1 MADRKITD
9 LTALAAGSQAT
20 GDLVTV
26 VDVSEAAAADKNKK
40 MTMENLFKGIPGNVG
55 VGVSSPAAKLEVQ
68 GAATSSAIAAHI
80 KAGDGGSTV
89 GLIVDGDS
97 ESGDVLLK
105 ARSNSSA
112 SPSDSDTK
120 FIIQGD
126 GSIGIGTASLSTT
139 GFNRVL
145 RIKSS
150 TSAAGIFAEA
160 PDTSSWLGLYGG
172 TGTGDSAALLYPDTG
187 SFRIGSTSAV
197 GTTGFSE
204 KLRIDSSGRVG
215 IGESSPDRLL
225 HLKAASN
232 TAYSGGSDT
241 ADYNFLKIENTTDDK
256 SAGIFFQ
263 IGGNG
268 EAAITAIEASDG
280 ATDIA
285 FQNRGGG
292 TRSEKMR
299 LDSSG
304 RLLIG
309 TPSSRTVGGISAPLH
324 VEGIGA
330 GESSITLIRNK
341 NGGTHPPYLFFGKS
355 RSDSVGGTT
364 IVQNGDLL
372 GYLGW
377 QGADGNDLDGTAA
390 AIQAKVDGSPGSNN
404 MPGKLELMTT
414 SSGNSP
420 TARITLFPGGKVRA
434 PGVYAGTTTGGAA
447 VYVESDGDLLRYTS
461 SLKYKTDVETIED
474 ARADAILNCRP
485 VWYRSKCENDI
496 KTEGAEKSDWGW
508 YGFIAEEVAEIEPR
522 LVSWATKDAVR
533 QEDGS
538 VESVERDPANYE
550 AEGIRYDNFVPL
562 LVNLAKRQQ
571 STIEALEA
579 RIAALEG

>member
-285 FQNRGGG
+285 FQSRGGG
-292 TRSEKMR
+292 VRSEKMR

-304 RLLIG
+304 RLLVG
-309 TPSSRTVGGISAPLH
+309 TTAEGAVDADNLTIADSGNCGLTIRSGSNNGGSIYFSDATSGDAEFDGFIAYNQPNQFMQFGTAQAERLRIQSAGGISFNGDTAAANALDDYE
-324 VEGIGA
+324 EGDFTPSWGA
-330 GESSITLIRNK
+330 GLTSPSYATQSGKYTKIGRTVYFTLQLST
-341 NGGTHPPYLFFGKS
+341 NGGTANSSALRIDGFPFNAI
-355 RSDSVGGTT
+355 GTS
-364 IVQNGDLL
+364 
-372 GYLGW
+372 
-377 QGADGNDLDGTAA
+377 A
-390 AIQAKVDGSPGSNN
+390 
-404 MPGKLELMTT
+404 
-414 SSGNSP
+414 
-420 TARITLFPGGKVRA
+420 
-434 PGVYAGTTTGGAA
+434 TGGAFVNYFAGWGIDTPFFYKNQNDKTMNVYAQSNGA
-447 VYVESDGDLLRYTS
+447 VLAGNAGSG
-461 SLKYKTDVETIED
+461 
-474 ARADAILNCRP
+474 
-485 VWYRSKCENDI
+485 
-496 KTEGAEKSDWGW
+496 
-508 YGFIAEEVAEIEPR
+508 IA
-522 LVSWATKDAVR
+522 
-533 QEDGS
+533 
-538 VESVERDPANYE
+538 N
-550 AEGIRYDNFVPL
+550 
-562 LVNLAKRQQ
+562 VNLYLMGFYF
-571 STIEALEA
+571 T
-579 RIAALEG
+579 